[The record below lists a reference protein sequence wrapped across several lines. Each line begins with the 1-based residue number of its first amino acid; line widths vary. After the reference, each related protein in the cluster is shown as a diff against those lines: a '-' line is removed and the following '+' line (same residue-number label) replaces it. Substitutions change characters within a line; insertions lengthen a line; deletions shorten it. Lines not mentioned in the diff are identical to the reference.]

1 MEERRN
7 AADWLYEHWNLNGTP
22 VWVTGVALDHS
33 TVPREIFCYDVVGKE
48 ESEDLSE
55 YWVVKEAGK
64 EPCVASILS
73 ACPLDFAGQARRNL
87 RDLSFQEELPV
98 CSLSDMV
105 KQAQEMTDRKTEPV
119 FFNGHEDLT

>member
-1 MEERRN
+1 MEERKN
-7 AADWLYEHWNLNGTP
+7 AADWLYEHWELDGAP

-33 TVPREIFCYDVVGKE
+33 SVPKEMFCYDIVGKE
-48 ESEDLSE
+48 ESEELSD

-73 ACPLDFAGQARRNL
+73 AGPLDFGGQERRNL

-105 KQAQEMTDRKTEPV
+105 KQAQERKGQKAEAA
-119 FFNGHEDLT
+119 FLIGIGD

>member
-1 MEERRN
+1 MEERKN
-7 AADWLYEHWNLNGTP
+7 AADWLYEHWELDGAP

-33 TVPREIFCYDVVGKE
+33 SVPKEMFCYDVVGKE
-48 ESEDLSE
+48 ESEKLSD
-55 YWVVKEAGK
+55 YWAVKEAGK

-73 ACPLDFAGQARRNL
+73 AGPLDFGGQERRNL

-98 CSLSDMV
+98 CSLSDMM

-119 FFNGHEDLT
+119 FSMSMGI